1 MPNSLAYLVLALWP
15 AVTFGLFRKLP
26 VAPALLWS
34 LVAAFLILPTVP
46 TGFDFPLLP
55 PLHKHSLPALTAL
68 VMALMMHGL
77 RKSILPDTFLGKVLM
92 LTFILSPVATVM
104 TNGEPVRWG
113 EVLHL
118 PGLRMTDAIA
128 LTITQFLI
136 FIPFVLARQYLVEAS
151 SQRLV
156 LVVFMWAG
164 LVYSLPALLEVRM
177 SPQLNIWIYGYFQ
190 HEFAQTFRFGGWRP
204 TVFLYHGIW
213 LAFLGMMALISAAA
227 LFKFETSRKLYFA
240 GATAWLGVMLVMY
253 KSLGAMIFGAFLLPV
268 VLLFGV
274 RTQLKIA
281 ALLALL
287 AIGYPVLKA
296 ADLFPSERLLAA
308 ASSIDPDRANSLRF
322 RFMNE
327 DVLLE
332 RSGEKAMFG
341 WGSWGRNLIYNDVT
355 GTVETITDGRWIIVM
370 GKYGWIGFLA
380 EFGLLVLP
388 IFLLWREA
396 RARKSEDISPFIGP
410 LTLLLAINAVELVP
424 NATLTP
430 LTWLLSGALMGYAET
445 LRSQRLGQ
453 GNLRSEDLPLREGNS
468 GKRAKWALKWRPVME

>member
-1 MPNSLAYLVLALWP
+1 MPNSLAYLVLAIWP
-15 AVTFGLFRKLP
+15 AVTVILFRRLP

-46 TGFDFPLLP
+46 TAFDFPLLP
-55 PLHKHSLPALTAL
+55 PLNKHSLPALTAL
-68 VMALMMHGL
+68 VMALLLHGL
-77 RKSILPDTFLGKVLM
+77 RKSVLPDTLLGKVLM
-92 LTFILSPVATVM
+92 LAFILSPIATVM
-104 TNGEPVRWG
+104 GNGEPVRWG
-113 EVLHL
+113 DVLHL
-118 PGLRMTDAIA
+118 PGLQLTDAIA
-128 LTITQFLI
+128 LTITQVLI
-136 FIPFVLARQYLVEAS
+136 FIPFVLARQYLVEAA

-177 SPQLNIWIYGYFQ
+177 SPQLNIWVYGYFQ

-213 LAFLGMMALISAAA
+213 LAFLGMMALTSAAA
-227 LFKFETSRKLYFA
+227 LLKFEPKRKVYYA
-240 GATAWLGVMLVMY
+240 GATAWLGLVLVLY
-253 KSLGAMIFGAFLLPV
+253 KSLGAMLFGAFLLPV

-274 RTQLKIA
+274 RSQLKIA
-281 ALLALL
+281 ALLAVL

-296 ADLFPSERLLAA
+296 VDMMPSERLLAA
-308 ASSIDPDRANSLRF
+308 AGSIDAERANSLRF

-327 DVLLE
+327 DMLLE
-332 RSGEKAMFG
+332 RAYEKPLFG

-355 GTVETITDGRWIIVM
+355 GALETVTDGRWIIVM
-370 GKYGWIGFLA
+370 GQYGWIGFLA

-388 IFLLWREA
+388 IFLLWREML
-396 RARKSEDISPFIGP
+396 ARKTEDISPFIGP
-410 LTLLLAINAVELVP
+410 LTLLLAVNAVELVP

-445 LRSQRLGQ
+445 LRSERL
-453 GNLRSEDLPLREGNS
+453 RLREGNLR
-468 GKRAKWALKWRPVME
+468 KKAKWALKWRPVME